1 MINKD
6 NIQTICESAL
16 NESQF
21 IVDVKISNSNDINIF
36 IDDLEGL
43 AVEECKRISRFIES
57 QLDREEEDYALEVGS
72 PGLSK
77 SFKVLKQYEKYI
89 NREVE
94 TVTDD
99 GEKVTGILKEANK
112 DFIIIETSTT
122 KKINNKKQLIVEES
136 KIEFVN
142 IKTTKSVI
150 SFKQ

>member
-21 IVDVKISNSNDINIF
+21 IVDVKISKSNDINIF
-36 IDDLEGL
+36 IDDLDGL
-43 AVEECKRISRFIES
+43 AIEECKRISRFVES
-57 QLDREEEDYALEVGS
+57 QLDREEEDYALEVSS
-72 PGLSK
+72 PGLTK
-77 SFKVLKQYEKYI
+77 SFKVLKQYEKYL
-89 NREVE
+89 NKEVE

-112 DFIIIETSTT
+112 EFIIIETSAT
-122 KKINNKKQLIVEES
+122 KKINNKKQLVVEET

>member
-6 NIQTICESAL
+6 NIQTVCESAL

-21 IVDVKISNSNDINIF
+21 IVDVKISQSNVINVF
-36 IDDLEGL
+36 IDSMEGL
-43 AVEECKRISRFIES
+43 SVEECKRISRFIES
-57 QLDREEEDYALEVGS
+57 QFDREEEDYALEVSS

-77 SFKVLKQYEKYI
+77 SFKVLKQYEKYL

-99 GEKVTGILKEANK
+99 GEKTTGILKEANK
-112 DFIIIETSTT
+112 DFIIIETSIT
-122 KKINNKKQLIVEES
+122 KKIKNKKQLVVEET

>member
-21 IVDVKISNSNDINIF
+21 IVDVKISHSNVINIF
-36 IDDLEGL
+36 VDDMEGL
-43 AVEECKRISRFIES
+43 SVEECKRISRFIEL
-57 QLDREEEDYALEVGS
+57 QLDREEEDYALEVSS

-77 SFKVLKQYEKYI
+77 SFKVLKQYEKYL

-99 GEKVTGILKEANK
+99 GEKTTGILKEANK

-122 KKINNKKQLIVEES
+122 KKINNKKQLVVEET